1 MKNLI
6 KFIWKRLTCD
16 HDYWWNYK
24 ATWGKEF
31 GDHELIEISCR
42 CEKCGKKCE
51 GNYPHTIKVSETHSV
66 ACYLYEEG
74 GVSDGE

>member
-42 CEKCGKKCE
+42 CEKCGKEKK
-51 GNYPHTIKVSETHSV
+51 IKFKKKVLTNE
-66 ACYLYEEG
+66 
-74 GVSDGE
+74 